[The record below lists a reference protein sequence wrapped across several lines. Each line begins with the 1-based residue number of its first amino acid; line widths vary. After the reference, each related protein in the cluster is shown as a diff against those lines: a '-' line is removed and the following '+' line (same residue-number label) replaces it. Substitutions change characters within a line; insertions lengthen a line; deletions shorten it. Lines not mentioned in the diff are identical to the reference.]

1 VCGTA
6 FAQVAWVST
15 FNLHPHFIFKIW
27 KFMTQNY
34 WKFQSR
40 IFPSPIEKLMDA
52 LLEAHS
58 TLDIF
63 LLEFKGCITISFQ
76 E

>member
-1 VCGTA
+1 
-6 FAQVAWVST
+6 
-15 FNLHPHFIFKIW
+15 
-27 KFMTQNY
+27 MTQNY